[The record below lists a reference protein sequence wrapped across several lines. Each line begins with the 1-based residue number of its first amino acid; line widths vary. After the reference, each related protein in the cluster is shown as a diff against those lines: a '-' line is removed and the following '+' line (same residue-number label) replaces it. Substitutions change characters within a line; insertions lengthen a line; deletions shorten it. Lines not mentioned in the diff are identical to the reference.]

1 MIQIQMTWLI
11 IVCLA
16 KMAASHII
24 EHNDSEY
31 NDTQT
36 EDYENMFEDHR
47 DDFLHRKS
55 TMEQVEKD
63 FREAQAAYQA
73 AVNVELEQQMKDNNM
88 DTINH
93 CLWYQVCNT
102 SFYILL
108 FVCFALFVCCCMAA
122 GAAFLFF
129 RNGRKE
135 RVYAVQTQQKEP
147 HDKTPAAA
155 PPVQKSSIFPTNYGY
170 SMETPIAQDTSCI
183 DNMSNSTLLG
193 AGVAII
199 GVVILIFI
207 FTL

>member
-1 MIQIQMTWLI
+1 MTWLI

-16 KMAASHII
+16 KMVTSHII

-47 DDFLHRKS
+47 DDFLQRKS
-55 TMEQVEKD
+55 TMEQVERD

-73 AVNVELEQQMKDNNM
+73 AVNVELEQQMKDSNM
-88 DTINH
+88 ETITH

-102 SFYILL
+102 GFYILI
-108 FVCFALFVCCCMAA
+108 FVCFTLFVCCCMAA
-122 GAAFLFF
+122 AAAFFFF

-135 RVYAVQTQQKEP
+135 RVYTVQTQKKEP
-147 HDKTPAAA
+147 HEKAPTAAA
-155 PPVQKSSIFPTNYGY
+155 HVQNSIEFPTNYGN
-170 SMETPIAQDTSCI
+170 SMQTPVAQDTTCI
-183 DNMSNSTLLG
+183 DNMSNSTLMWT
-193 AGVAII
+193 GVAII